1 MALTAGGPEDDEGDG
16 PAVEA
21 QLEVQGQHVAQL
33 QTGGEENPTNYPVSL
48 S

>member
-1 MALTAGGPEDDEGDG
+1 MTLTAGSPEDDEGDG

-21 QLEVQGQHVAQL
+21 QLEVQGQHVAQP
-33 QTGGEENPTNYPVSL
+33 QAGGEENPTNYLVSL